1 MKTTTWSI
9 DPMHSEVQFK
19 VKHLVITTVT
29 GRFNE
34 FSGLIRADEHFEN
47 ADINFE
53 ISTAS
58 ISTSNEQRDT
68 HLKSADFFDVET
80 YPKLSFRGD
89 SLRRTFDDE
98 YELTGDITIK
108 GITLPIS
115 LSVEYAGTVTDPWG
129 NIKAGFEVRG
139 ILNRKTFGLNWNAT
153 TETGGLVV
161 SEDVKLAIN
170 LQLVKQAEPIAA

>member
-9 DPMHSEVQFK
+9 DPMHSEIQFK
-19 VKHLVITTVT
+19 AKHLVITTVT
-29 GRFNE
+29 GRFND
-34 FSGLIRADEHFEN
+34 FSGIVRADENFES
-47 ADINFE
+47 ADISFE

-80 YPKLSFRGD
+80 YPKLTFRGD
-89 SLRRTFDDE
+89 SLRRKHNDK

-108 GITLPIS
+108 GITLPIA

-139 ILNRKTFGLNWNAT
+139 ILNRKHFGLNWNAT

-170 LQLVKQAEPIAA
+170 LQLVKQAEAVAA